1 MKKIIMTLLAL
12 VLTTGAF
19 AQGFGDFNPEDMA
32 KMQVDR
38 MKESYKLNDAQY
50 NKLLKFFK
58 DSTKK
63 MMDDMQ
69 NGGGQGGFDMEA
81 MQKRMKAQND
91 TIKSVLTEEQFKAY
105 EEDQKKMRERF
116 QQGGGGFGGGF

>member
-63 MMDDMQ
+63 MMEDMQ

-116 QQGGGGFGGGF
+116 QQGGGFGGGF